1 MFCKNCGAEMADT
14 DKVCAGCGAPVE
26 EAPAPAQVKT
36 PPVGGPLE
44 SVRANPLYLAAVICM
59 SVVAFFQLI
68 GMLQGAGTGAMFAQ
82 LGADSL
88 GAVTVLLSLVAL
100 AITGVIVAGLW
111 LCWVSGLDGSK
122 AHLMTLGLKLLWPG
136 ILAQLIYMGVVMG
149 LAEIVLLI
157 GAIGVG
163 SYADYGYGYGS
174 VASAATG
181 VMVVTFI
188 LVAAVLALM
197 IVYYLKVLKVLK
209 DAQASDATGKLVGV
223 PSMFVVV
230 VTFVLAGCQLLTLLT
245 SGFAGGLNV
254 LNSLAGIGANVLFG
268 IVMLQFRN
276 ENASVA

>member
-1 MFCKNCGAEMADT
+1 MFCKKCGAEMADT
-14 DKVCAGCGAPVE
+14 DKVCASCGAPVE
-26 EAPAPAQVKT
+26 ETPAPAPVKT
-36 PPVGGPLE
+36 PAVGGPLE
-44 SVRANPLYLAAVICM
+44 SVRANPLYLAAVICL

-68 GMLQGAGTGAMFAQ
+68 GMIQGAGASDMFAA
-82 LGADSL
+82 LGAGSL
-88 GAVTVLLSLVAL
+88 GAVTVLASLVAL

-136 ILAQLIYMGVVMG
+136 VLAQLIYMGVTLG
-149 LAEIVLLI
+149 LTEIMLLI
-157 GAIGVG
+157 AAIGVG
-163 SYADYGYGYGS
+163 SYAGYGYEYGS
-174 VASAATG
+174 MASAATG

-188 LVAAVLALM
+188 LVAAILALM
-197 IVYYLKVLKVLK
+197 VVYYIKVLKTIK
-209 DAQASDATGKLVGV
+209 EAQVSDATGKLAGV

-230 VTFVLAGCQLLTLLT
+230 VTFVVAGCQLLTLLT

-276 ENASVA
+276 ENTVA